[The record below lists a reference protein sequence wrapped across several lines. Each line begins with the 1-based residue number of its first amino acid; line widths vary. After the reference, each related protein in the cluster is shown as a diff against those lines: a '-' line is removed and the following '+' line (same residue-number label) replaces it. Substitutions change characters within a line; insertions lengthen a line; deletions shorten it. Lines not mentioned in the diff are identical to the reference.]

1 MLARAAKTLLLPAVG
16 LALVF
21 ALAVQVRGAG
31 RADSASA
38 PAPATPAID
47 RVAADGRVV
56 TYPGGQVAV
65 AADVPGTVLRLS
77 VSELDRV
84 TKGQRIAELRADD
97 LEAELAEARARVSEG
112 EAELKMAE
120 LDLARAQ
127 RLFDAE
133 VGTREAL
140 DRAQTRRDAVFAR
153 GDNAHAAVRRLEALR
168 AKARVAAPISGVV
181 LVRNVQPGEHVEAG
195 EPLVTVADLSRV
207 RIEAEVDEFDAGRVE
222 LGAPVEITAEGYEGT
237 WRGTVEEIPDA
248 VVGRRQKPLDPG
260 KPTDTR
266 VLLVKIAFEEKTPL
280 KLGQRVEVRI
290 GENEAGG

>member
-1 MLARAAKTLLLPAVG
+1 MFARVAKKLALPVFG

-21 ALAVQVRGAG
+21 ALAFQVRGAA
-31 RADSASA
+31 RNETLPT
-38 PAPATPAID
+38 PAPPASEVID

-65 AADVPGTVLRLS
+65 AADVPGTVLRLE
-77 VSELDRV
+77 VAELDRV
-84 TKGQRIAELRADD
+84 ERGQLIAELRADD

-120 LDLARAQ
+120 LDLERAT
-127 RLFDAE
+127 RLFAAE

-153 GDNAHAAVRRLEALR
+153 GENAHAAVRRLEAQR
-168 AKARVAAPISGVV
+168 AKARVFAPISGVV

-195 EPLVTVADLSRV
+195 EALVTVADLTRV
-207 RIEAEVDEFDAGRVE
+207 RIEAEVDEFDAGRVR
-222 LGAPVEITAEGYEGT
+222 LGAPVRIEAEGYGAT
-237 WRGTVEEIPDA
+237 SWKGTVEEIPDV

-260 KPTDTR
+260 KPSDTR
-266 VLLVKIAFEEKTPL
+266 VLLVKIAFDEATPL

-290 GENEAGG
+290 GEG

>member
-1 MLARAAKTLLLPAVG
+1 MLARIAKKLVLPVLG
-16 LALVF
+16 LAFVF
-21 ALAVQVRGAG
+21 ALALQVRGAG
-31 RADSASA
+31 RLDSA
-38 PAPATPAID
+38 PAPAAPPATSID

-65 AADVPGTVLRLS
+65 AAEVPGTVLRLH
-77 VSELDRV
+77 VTELDRV
-84 TKGQRIAELRADD
+84 TKGQRIADLRADD
-97 LEAELAEARARVSEG
+97 LDAELAEARANVAEG

-120 LDLARAQ
+120 LDLERAE
-127 RLFDAE
+127 RLFAAE

-153 GDNAHAAVRRLEALR
+153 GENAYAAVRRLEAQR
-168 AKARVAAPISGVV
+168 AKARVLAPISGVV

-195 EPLVTVADLSRV
+195 EPLVSVADLSRV
-207 RIEAEVDEFDAGRVE
+207 RIEAEVDEFDAGRVA
-222 LGAPVEITAEGYEGT
+222 LGAPVQIAAEGYDQTT

-260 KPTDTR
+260 KPSDTR
-266 VLLVKIAFEEKTPL
+266 VLLVKIAFDEATPL

-290 GENEAGG
+290 GG

>member
-1 MLARAAKTLLLPAVG
+1 MFARVAKKLVLPLFG

-21 ALAVQVRGAG
+21 ALALQVRGAA
-31 RADSASA
+31 RNEAP
-38 PAPATPAID
+38 PAPATPASEVID

-65 AADVPGTVLRLS
+65 AADVPGTVLRLE
-77 VSELDRV
+77 VAELDRV
-84 TKGQRIAELRADD
+84 ERGQLIAELRADD

-120 LDLARAQ
+120 LDLERAT
-127 RLFDAE
+127 RLFAAE
-133 VGTREAL
+133 VGTRENL

-153 GDNAHAAVRRLEALR
+153 GENAHAAVRRLEAQR
-168 AKARVAAPISGVV
+168 AKARVYAPISGVV

-195 EPLVTVADLSRV
+195 EPLVTVADLTRV
-207 RIEAEVDEFDAGRVE
+207 RIEAEVDEFDAGRVR
-222 LGAPVEITAEGYEGT
+222 LGAPVRIEAEGYGET
-237 WRGTVEEIPDA
+237 SWKGTVEEIPDV

-260 KPTDTR
+260 KPSDTR
-266 VLLVKIAFEEKTPL
+266 VLLVKIAFDEATPL

-290 GENEAGG
+290 GEG